1 MTSSSPTSTA
11 SLAEAEAEAEANAS
25 SLREPPSWVTRGV
38 LQLIATQ
45 VVFGFG
51 WSMYLLLPK
60 FLATA
65 LHADAE
71 VIGLSGAAGGLAG
84 VLTVPFAAV
93 GLDRRGRLPF
103 FRVGAALLVALSLGF
118 LQVHEISPLVYVL
131 QGCCAAAW
139 VLAFNALA
147 ALLADSTPPDK
158 LGQAIGWLGG
168 ANVAMNAVSTAIAEP
183 LAASYGWHVVFILGA
198 LAGCGALAMS
208 FTLHEAPARAPG
220 LSAAAGAP
228 ASHPARGLHSI
239 LIASLLAGGVFAAM
253 FSFIQP
259 YALLSGATEVRG
271 FFLGFT
277 CSAVACRLGLGGL
290 GDRIGRRTV
299 SAWMLGGYGLCAVL
313 VARIDP
319 DLLVLYGLAFGAAH
333 GLLYPTM
340 SALVLEVISPQR
352 RGLGMV
358 LFNGAFNAGTAVS
371 SLGWGMLAK
380 AHGYPAVYAVATC
393 VSVVAAGALLVDRKR
408 PV

>member
-1 MTSSSPTSTA
+1 MRPSSPH
-11 SLAEAEAEAEANAS
+11 LAEAQATA
-25 SLREPPSWVTRGV
+25 PVTSWVTRPV
-38 LQLIATQ
+38 LQIIATQ

-51 WSMYLLLPK
+51 WSLYLLTPK

-65 LHADAE
+65 LHADPE

-93 GLDRRGRLPF
+93 GLDRRGRVPF
-103 FRVGAALLVALSLGF
+103 FRVGAALLIVTSLGF
-118 LQVHEISPLVYVL
+118 LQVREISALVYVL
-131 QGCCAAAW
+131 QGCTAAAW

-147 ALLADSTPPDK
+147 ALLTDWTPPEK

-183 LAASYGWHVVFILGA
+183 LAARYGWQVVFGIGA
-198 LAGCGALAMS
+198 VAGGAAFAAS
-208 FTLHEAPARAPG
+208 FALPEAPKRKPG
-220 LSAAAGAP
+220 LSASTSAGPVAR
-228 ASHPARGLHSI
+228 ARGLGSI
-239 LIASLLAGGVFAAM
+239 LIAAALAGGVFAAM
-253 FSFIQP
+253 FSFVQP
-259 YALLSGATEVRG
+259 YALLAGASEVRG

-277 CSAVACRLGLGGL
+277 ASAVACRIGLGSL
-290 GDRIGRRTV
+290 GDRLGRRTV

-313 VARIDP
+313 VTELDP
-319 DLLVLYGLAFGAAH
+319 DLLPLYGLAFGAAH

-340 SALVLEVISPQR
+340 SALVLEVISPAR
-352 RGLGMV
+352 RGLGLV

-380 AHGYPAVYAVATC
+380 AHGYPAVYVVATF
-393 VSVVAAGALLVDRKR
+393 VSVLAAGTLLAGSPPRRALNPTV
-408 PV
+408 